1 MHLSEPANLEKL
13 SPYQPG
19 SIKETL
25 HVSMPLMISF
35 LSVYFMIFMHRLVL
49 SKSSKEEMN
58 AAATIGLVCF
68 IFDYGL
74 SGIITIIEVLVG
86 KLNGAKKYRSM
97 GEPVWQAI
105 WLCVFSAFIC
115 IPLAY
120 LGSSFLIPKIYQ
132 SIGTNYYIC
141 SLITCPIFGLG
152 VALSCFFIGQGKNYI
167 ITIAV
172 IISNILNL
180 ILLLCLVFGVWIFPK
195 LGLTG
200 AAVATLCAQITQV
213 IILAIVFFSKNNRLN
228 YGCNVW
234 RFNYKIFKQMFV
246 SGVPNSLS
254 HMLELSAWVI
264 ISRML
269 ASVSN
274 TQVTI
279 FNVGQSI
286 FILLAF
292 FSEGLQKGT
301 IAIVANLIGSD
312 QKHLI
317 PKSIMS
323 ANYILMFFCIILFF
337 IIFIANDYIIKLF
350 FSTPININCL
360 WVLLYFMLESLAWIR
375 TAILIAYTDVK
386 FIMLAN
392 LTSIL
397 LFAVLPIYVFI
408 VKDIGSQLLSS
419 WQIISFSALVN
430 LLVFYFRSK
439 IHFPNKG

>member
-1 MHLSEPANLEKL
+1 MHLSEPVNLEKL

-19 SIKETL
+19 SIKEVL
-25 HVSMPLMISF
+25 HVSTPLMISY
-35 LSVYFMIFMHRLVL
+35 LSVYLMIFMHRLVL
-49 SKSSKEEMN
+49 SKSSPEEMN

-74 SGIITIIEVLVG
+74 SGIITIVEVLVG
-86 KLNGAKKYRSM
+86 KLNGAKKFHAM

-105 WLCVFSAFIC
+105 WLCVFSLFIC

-120 LGSSFLIPKIYQ
+120 FGSSFLIPKIYQ
-132 SIGTNYYIC
+132 PIGTNYYIL
-141 SLITCPIFGLG
+141 SLLTCPIFGLG

-172 IISNILNL
+172 VISNILNL
-180 ILLLCLVFGVWIFPK
+180 ILLLCLVFGVWFFPK

-200 AAVATLCAQITQV
+200 AALATLCAQITQV
-213 IILAIVFFSKNNRLN
+213 LILSIVFFSKNNRIY
-228 YGCNVW
+228 YGCNIW

-246 SGVPNSLS
+246 LGVPNSLS
-254 HMLELSAWVI
+254 HMLELAAWAI

-274 TQVTI
+274 AQVTL

-292 FSEGLQKGT
+292 FSEGLQKGVM
-301 IAIVANLIGSD
+301 AIVSNLIGAN

-317 PKSIMS
+317 PKSILS
-323 ANYILMFFCIILFF
+323 ANYILIIFCIILFF
-337 IIFIANDYIIKLF
+337 IILIANNYIIKLF
-350 FSTPININCL
+350 FSQSININCL

-375 TAILIAYTDVK
+375 TAVLIAVGDVK
-386 FIMLAN
+386 FIMMAN
-392 LTSIL
+392 ITSIL
-397 LFAVLPIYVFI
+397 LFAVLPIYIFI
-408 VKDIGSQLLSS
+408 VKDFGSDLLSS
-419 WQIISFSALVN
+419 WQIVSFSALIN
-430 LLVFYFRSK
+430 LLVFYYRSK
-439 IHFPNKG
+439 TLQN